1 MCGILAIISSDSN
14 VNVASELFDGSLY
27 LQHRGQDA
35 AGIVTCG
42 RGGRLYQCKGN
53 GMARDVFTQDRMS
66 KLVGNM
72 GIAHLRYPTAGS
84 SSNSEAQPFYVNAP
98 YGISLGHNGNLTN
111 GDELKKYMDEVVHRH
126 INTDSDSELLLN
138 LFAAE
143 LATYDKSRVNENDI
157 FKALEGVFNKVKGG
171 YACTAMLSGYGI
183 IGFRDPNGI
192 RPLLIGERLK
202 DDGMRDYMIA
212 SESVVLKAHGYQ
224 VYRDILPGE
233 AVIINKT
240 DLKPVFKQ
248 VVPAKTYTPDIF
260 EYVYFARPDSVL
272 DGISVYRS
280 RLLMGEKLA
289 SNITNYY
296 KSLNKN
302 VLDEID
308 VVIPVPDTSRHSALQ
323 CAISLNIPY
332 REGFIKNRYVG
343 RTFIMPDQKQR
354 QSSVRRKLNAM
365 ASEFYGKSVL
375 LVDDS
380 IVRGT
385 TSQEIVNMAREAGAK
400 KVYFASCSPVI
411 RYNHIYGID
420 LADNKQL
427 VGYNRSEIEISNKI
441 GADYVFYQNLND
453 LIECCQRDELLKDR
467 EVELALTPVVSRDD
481 TIKSLI
487 QRDVEIPPITGF
499 EVGVFTG
506 EYVTGDESQYMQR
519 AESVRAA
526 NARSNSTTSMDIIDV
541 KAPSEINML
550 NEGDY

>member
-1 MCGILAIISSDSN
+1 MCGIIGIVSSDAN
-14 VNVASELFDGSLY
+14 ANVASELFDGCLY

-42 RGGRLYQCKGN
+42 KGGRLYQCKGS
-53 GMARDVFTQDRMS
+53 GMARDVFTQDRMA

-72 GIAHLRYPTAGS
+72 GIGHLRYPTAGS
-84 SSNSEAQPFYVNAP
+84 SASSEAQPFYVNAP
-98 YGISLGHNGNLTN
+98 YGISLAHNGNLVN
-111 GDELKKYMDEVVHRH
+111 VDELKTYMDEVVHRH

-143 LATYDKSRVNENDI
+143 LATYDKSRVNENDL
-157 FKALEGVFNKVKGG
+157 FKALEGVFKKVRGG
-171 YACTAMLSGYGI
+171 YACIAMLAGYGI

-192 RPLLIGERLK
+192 RPLLVGERLK
-202 DDGMRDYMIA
+202 EDGVRDYMIA

-224 VYRDILPGE
+224 VYRDIMPGE
-233 AVIINKT
+233 AVIIPKDT
-240 DLKPVFKQ
+240 LKPVFKQ
-248 VVPAKTYTPDIF
+248 VVPMKTYTPDIF

-289 SNITNYY
+289 DNITNYFQSIN
-296 KSLNKN
+296 KS

-308 VVIPVPDTSRHSALQ
+308 VVIPVPDTSRHSALE
-323 CAISLNIPY
+323 CAISLGRPY

-365 ASEFYGKSVL
+365 ASEFYGKCVL

-385 TSQEIVNMAREAGAK
+385 TSKEIVNMAREAGAK
-400 KVYFASCSPVI
+400 KVYFASCAPVI

-420 LADNKQL
+420 LADNRQL
-427 VGYNRSEIEISNKI
+427 VGFERSEDEIAKVI
-441 GADYVFYQNLND
+441 GADQVFFQKLED
-453 LIECCQRDELLKDR
+453 LEKCCIKDDNIKNHER
-467 EVELALTPVVSRDD
+467 ELALTPVVSRDD
-481 TIKSLI
+481 TIQSFI
-487 QRDVEIPPITGF
+487 MRDSEKITGF

-506 EYVTGDESQYMQR
+506 KYVTGDESHYL
-519 AESVRAA
+519 ELNEAA
-526 NARSNSTTSMDIIDV
+526 RKINAISLNGGSLVDV
-541 KAPSEINML
+541 KAPSEINMH
-550 NEGDY
+550 NDGEF

>member
-14 VNVASELFDGSLY
+14 TNVASELFDGSLY

-35 AGIVTCG
+35 AGISTCG
-42 RGGRLYQCKGN
+42 KGGRLYQCKGN
-53 GMARDVFTQDRMS
+53 GMARDVFTQERMA

-72 GIAHLRYPTAGS
+72 GIAHVRYPTAGS
-84 SSNSEAQPFYVNAP
+84 SSNSEAQPFYVNSP
-98 YGISLGHNGNLTN
+98 YGISLSHNGNLTN
-111 GDELKKYMDEVVHRH
+111 TFELKNYMDEVVHRH
-126 INTDSDSELLLN
+126 INTESDSELLLN

-143 LATYDKSRVNENDI
+143 LATYDKSRVNQNDI
-157 FKALEGVFNKVKGG
+157 FKALEGVFKKVRGG
-171 YACTAMLSGYGI
+171 YACTAMLAGYGI

-202 DDGMRDYMIA
+202 EDGSRDYMLA

-233 AVIINKT
+233 AVIVTKT
-240 DLKPVFKQ
+240 DMKPAFKQ
-248 VVPAKTYTPDIF
+248 VVPMQSYTPDIF

-289 SNITNYY
+289 SKITKYY
-296 KSLNKN
+296 TGLDKK
-302 VLDEID
+302 VTDEID

-323 CAISLNIPY
+323 CAITLNVPY

-385 TSQEIVNMAREAGAK
+385 TSKEIVLMAREAGAK
-400 KVYFASCSPVI
+400 KVYFASCSPI
-411 RYNHIYGID
+411 IGHNHIYGID

-427 VGYNRSEIEISNKI
+427 VGYKRSEDDVSKVI
-441 GADYVFYQNLND
+441 GADRVFYQELDD
-453 LIECCQRDELLKDR
+453 LIACCQRDDLIKGQEL
-467 EVELALTPVVSRDD
+467 ELALTPVVSRDD

-487 QRDVEIPPITGF
+487 QRDEEIPEITGY

-506 EYVTGDESQYMQR
+506 HYVTGDESDYMER
-519 AESVRAA
+519 AEQARKMNERAK
-526 NARSNSTTSMDIIDV
+526 SGIELIDV

>member
-1 MCGILAIISSDSN
+1 MCGILAIISSDAN
-14 VNVASELFDGSLY
+14 TNVASELFDGSLY

-42 RGGRLYQCKGN
+42 KGARLYQCKGN
-53 GMARDVFTQDRMS
+53 GMARDVFTQERMV

-72 GIAHLRYPTAGS
+72 GLAHLRYPTAGS
-84 SSNSEAQPFYVNAP
+84 SSNSEAQPFYVNSP
-98 YGISLGHNGNLTN
+98 YGISLSHNGNLTN
-111 GDELKKYMDEVVHRH
+111 GYELKRYMDEVVHRH

-157 FKALEGVFNKVKGG
+157 FKALEGVFNKVRGA
-171 YACTAMLSGYGI
+171 YACTAMLAGYGI
-183 IGFRDPNGI
+183 IGFRDPHGI

-202 DDGMRDYMIA
+202 DDGTRDYMMS

-233 AVIINKT
+233 AVIINKN
-240 DLKPVFKQ
+240 DMKPVFKQ
-248 VVPAKTYTPDIF
+248 VVPMKSYTPDIF

-289 SNITNYY
+289 KNITDYY
-296 KSLNKN
+296 KSQNQN

-308 VVIPVPDTSRHSALQ
+308 VVIPVPDTARHSALQ
-323 CAISLNIPY
+323 CAIALNIPY

-385 TSQEIVNMAREAGAK
+385 TSKEIVNMAREAGAK

-427 VGYNRSEIEISNKI
+427 VGYDRSEEEISLKI
-441 GADYVFYQNLND
+441 GADRVFYQKLQD
-453 LIECCQRDELLKDR
+453 LIDCCQRDDLIKDR
-467 EVELALTPVVSRDD
+467 ELELALTPVVSRDD

-487 QRDVEIPPITGF
+487 QRDDQIPAITGF
-499 EVGVFTG
+499 EAGVFTG
-506 EYVTGDESQYMQR
+506 KYVSGDESLYMQR
-519 AESVRAA
+519 AEQARAM
-526 NARSNSTTSMDIIDV
+526 NERRSSGIEIIDV
-541 KAPSEINML
+541 KAPSEINMH
-550 NEGDY
+550 NDGDY

>member
-1 MCGILAIISSDSN
+1 MCGILGIISSDAN
-14 VNVASELFDGSLY
+14 ANVASELFDGSLY

-42 RGGRLYQCKGN
+42 KGARLYQCKGN
-53 GMARDVFTQDRMS
+53 GMARDVFTKDRMA

-72 GIAHLRYPTAGS
+72 GIAHVRYPTAGS
-84 SSNSEAQPFYVNAP
+84 SSNSEAQPFYVNSP
-98 YGISLGHNGNLTN
+98 YGISFSHNGNLTN
-111 GDELKKYMDEVVHRH
+111 TDDLKKYMDEVVHRH
-126 INTDSDSELLLN
+126 INTESDSELLLN
-138 LFAAE
+138 LFASE

-157 FKALEGVFNKVKGG
+157 FKALEGVFNKVRGA
-171 YACTAMLSGYGI
+171 YACVAMLAGYGI
-183 IGFRDPNGI
+183 IGFRDPHGI

-202 DDGMRDYMIA
+202 DDGTRDYMLA

-233 AVIINKT
+233 AVIITKS

-248 VVPAKTYTPDIF
+248 VVPMKSYSPDIF

-289 SNITNYY
+289 DNIINHFKTE
-296 KSLNKN
+296 NKL
-302 VLDEID
+302 VKDEID

-323 CAISLNIPY
+323 CAISLNLPY

-375 LVDDS
+375 LIDDS

-385 TSQEIVNMAREAGAK
+385 TSKEIVNMAKEAGAK

-427 VGYNRSEIEISNKI
+427 VGYNRSVEEISEKI
-441 GADYVFYQNLND
+441 GADHVFYQKLED
-453 LIECCQRDELLKDR
+453 LIDCCKRDDLIKSHER
-467 EVELALTPVVSRDD
+467 ELALTPVVSRDD

-487 QRDVEIPPITGF
+487 QRNDEIPEITNF
-499 EVGVFTG
+499 EAGVFTG
-506 EYVTGDESQYMQR
+506 KYITGDESHYMER
-519 AESVRAA
+519 AEH
-526 NARSNSTTSMDIIDV
+526 ARSINEKIKGGKLIDV
-541 KAPSEINML
+541 KAPSEINIF
-550 NEGDY
+550 NSGDY

>member
-1 MCGILAIISSDSN
+1 MCGILAIISSDPN
-14 VNVASELFDGSLY
+14 TNVAPELFDGSLY

-42 RGGRLYQCKGN
+42 SGGRLYQCKGN
-53 GMARDVFTQDRMS
+53 GMAKDVFTQDRMS

-98 YGISLGHNGNLTN
+98 YGICLSHNGNLVN
-111 GDELKKYMDEVVHRH
+111 GEELKKYMDEVVHRH

-157 FKALEGVFNKVKGG
+157 FKALEGVFNKVRGG
-171 YACTAMLSGYGI
+171 YACVAMLSGYGI

-202 DDGMRDYMIA
+202 DDGSRDYMLA
-212 SESVVLKAHGYQ
+212 SESVVLKTHGYQ

-233 AVIINKT
+233 AVIINKN

-248 VVPAKTYTPDIF
+248 VVPIKSYTPDIF

-289 SNITNYY
+289 QNITNYY
-296 KSLNKN
+296 KSQNLNILN
-302 VLDEID
+302 EID

-323 CAISLNIPY
+323 CAITLNLPY
-332 REGFIKNRYVG
+332 REGFVKNRYVG

-385 TSQEIVNMAREAGAK
+385 TSKEIVNMAREAGAK
-400 KVYFASCSPVI
+400 RVYFASCSPVI

-427 VGYNRSEIEISNKI
+427 VGFNRSVDEISLKI
-441 GADYVFYQNLND
+441 GADYVFYQDLDD
-453 LIECCQRDELLKDR
+453 LIDCCKRDDLIKDR
-467 EVELALTPVVSRDD
+467 ELELALTPVVSRDD

-487 QRDVEIPPITGF
+487 QRDDEVPPITGF
-499 EVGVFTG
+499 EAGVFTG
-506 EYVTGDESQYMQR
+506 KYVTGDESEYMHR
-519 AESVRAA
+519 AEEARAA
-526 NARSNSTTSMDIIDV
+526 NELAKLGSLTLTNA
-541 KAPSEINML
+541 KAPSEINIF